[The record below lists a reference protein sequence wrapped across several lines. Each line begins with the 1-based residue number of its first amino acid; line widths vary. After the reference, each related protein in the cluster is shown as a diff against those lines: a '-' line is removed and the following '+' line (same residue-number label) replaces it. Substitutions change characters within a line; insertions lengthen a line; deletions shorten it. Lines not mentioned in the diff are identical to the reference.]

1 MAIAPV
7 SDIRPLLVDVKWDNG
22 RKHWAL
28 DYWQENIGDLDEER
42 EKLDAISPAR
52 AADKFTAPVLLIHGN
67 DDTVV
72 PIKQSEIMER
82 ALEKAGKDVTFL
94 ELEGEDHWM
103 SDGDTRIDAL
113 RAMATFI
120 DQHIGAEAE

>member
-1 MAIAPV
+1 
-7 SDIRPLLVDVKWDNG
+7 
-22 RKHWAL
+22 
-28 DYWQENIGDLDEER
+28 
-42 EKLDAISPAR
+42 
-52 AADKFTAPVLLIHGN
+52 
-67 DDTVV
+67 
-72 PIKQSEIMER
+72 MER

-113 RAMATFI
+113 SAMATFI